1 MCALVTGVQTC
12 ALPIYPTDPKSLY
25 WIPTNGG
32 MVLNKLN
39 VETNTST
46 VAANFA
52 GKLPWADV
60 ARVWTK
66 SEGSAYADGRY
77 WCFMAETDAF
87 NISGVFTYDLQTQTV
102 LGTRTITERPD
113 HVSISAS
120 GRWLQIHEFGRAECR
135 ERVCQ

>member
-46 VAANFA
+46 VVANFA

-66 SEGSAYADGRY
+66 SEGSASADGRY
-77 WCFMAETDAF
+77 WCFLAETDAF
-87 NISGVFTYDLQTQTV
+87 NIRGVFPSALQNQPL
-102 LGTRTITERPD
+102 LGTSPLTERPD
-113 HVSISAS
+113 PVNMSSA
-120 GRWLQIHEFGRAECR
+120 GRR
-135 ERVCQ
+135 CQTPRTQHWAT